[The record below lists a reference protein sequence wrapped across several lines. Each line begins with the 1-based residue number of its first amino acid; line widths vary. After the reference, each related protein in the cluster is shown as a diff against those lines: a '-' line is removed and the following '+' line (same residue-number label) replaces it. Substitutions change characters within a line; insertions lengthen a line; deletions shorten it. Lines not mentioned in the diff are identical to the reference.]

1 MKLDGTET
9 PKPTPFDATEQVV
22 RGPHTFVPV
31 ANASVEAHEAA
42 GYKADPDFEPAEY
55 PKAVDHVNVGG
66 FMTVTGET
74 VGGHLEPV
82 IANSADHEAALTA
95 PAVAE
100 DAAHEEEL
108 PQTGG
113 QSK

>member
-42 GYKADPDFEPAEY
+42 GYKADPDFEPSDY
-55 PKAVDHVNVGG
+55 PKAVAHNENN
-66 FMTVTGET
+66 T
-74 VGGHLEPV
+74 EPI
-82 IANSADHEAALTA
+82 IATSADHEAEL
-95 PAVAE
+95 AE
-100 DAAHEEEL
+100 KAEE
-108 PQTGG
+108 
-113 QSK
+113 K